1 MNGGMTRLVAVLE
14 DKEKFDWITKMVND
28 GKTVYFQT
36 PLRTTVFK
44 KKHLPMLSSKPGA
57 DGEHVYINGV
67 DYTYAKLTAR

>member
-1 MNGGMTRLVAVLE
+1 MNRLRVVLE
-14 DKEKFDWITKMVND
+14 GTEKYDWITKMVND

-36 PLRTTVFK
+36 PLRTTTFQ
-44 KKHLPMLSSKPGA
+44 KKHLPMLTTKPGA